1 MPEDN
6 EEDDLIEV
14 GFHVG
19 LCPEFEDEDLIQS
32 MEYLSSNIKYILI
45 IECEKGMSYPYNRLI
60 CDNKYLI
67 EAFDFDEATV
77 DLEIKKGKV
86 KKFIKHIESAVSKS
100 EFLFA
105 FSRQTGKEDF
115 KNVVTTGILVSSVAL
130 EGDKPGMASKM
141 AMVCITTP

>member
-1 MPEDN
+1 MPEYD

-32 MEYLSSNIKYILI
+32 MEYLSATIKYILI
-45 IECEKGMSYPYNRLI
+45 IECEQGMSYPYNRLI
-60 CDNKYLI
+60 CDKKYLI
-67 EAFDFDEATV
+67 EAFDDDEATV

-86 KKFIKHIESAVSKS
+86 KKFIKHIEAAVAKS
-100 EFLFA
+100 DFLFA
-105 FSRQTGKEDF
+105 FSKQTGKEDF
-115 KNVVTTGILVSSVAL
+115 KNVVTTGILVSRVAL